1 MTVVPVISR
10 ELRASAR
17 HPFTYNLRVLGV
29 GALMLASVMF
39 GLHGGFGT
47 NLGGRLFSSLHFA
60 LFCAIWLLV
69 PLLTADC
76 ISRERREGTLGLLFL
91 TRLTGPAVVIAKGV
105 AHGLRAATL
114 WVAVIPVALIPI
126 MQGGVSWDEALLSI
140 LINFSAI
147 CWALTAGLLASAWSK
162 RWLRSLTLA
171 ALLSIAFVGLLAV
184 GTGWVWTAVMTP
196 GWMNGWESR
205 SAYALAMGFGL
216 LTDSAGAGNW
226 VDWLRLVPTSK
237 LLWSIG
243 QVGLASALLLVVAVL
258 IAGAKVRR
266 SWQEHPP
273 SPGQLWIE
281 RTFFTPVLWVSFFR
295 RWMGRKLERNPIGWL
310 EQRTW
315 SGRLVTWGWLAVVI
329 SLYSGLLM
337 DRRFFGAYSMMQ
349 RAMAW
354 LLAVSV
360 AMSAAGSFRRERE
373 TGVLELLLVSPLNER
388 QIIMGRL
395 RGLWGQFLPAFGL
408 LIGLWIY
415 FASLLSGESQAEAIL
430 LHIIVFLSLPIIGL
444 YFSLSCRSFIS
455 AFLATLGLGLLAP
468 VFLSDLIELFL
479 RVAQPAGWLSRSALL
494 EMVIAGLAWVALH
507 SRLKHRR
514 FPLVRPEH

>member
-1 MTVVPVISR
+1 
-10 ELRASAR
+10 
-17 HPFTYNLRVLGV
+17 
-29 GALMLASVMF
+29 
-39 GLHGGFGT
+39 
-47 NLGGRLFSSLHFA
+47 
-60 LFCAIWLLV
+60 
-69 PLLTADC
+69 
-76 ISRERREGTLGLLFL
+76 
-91 TRLTGPAVVIAKGV
+91 
-105 AHGLRAATL
+105 
-114 WVAVIPVALIPI
+114 
-126 MQGGVSWDEALLSI
+126 
-140 LINFSAI
+140 
-147 CWALTAGLLASAWSK
+147 
-162 RWLRSLTLA
+162 
-171 ALLSIAFVGLLAV
+171 
-184 GTGWVWTAVMTP
+184 
-196 GWMNGWESR
+196 
-205 SAYALAMGFGL
+205 MGFGL

-273 SPGQLWIE
+273 SPGQLWVE

-415 FASLLSGESQAEAIL
+415 FASLLPGESQAEAIL

-479 RVAQPAGWLSRSALL
+479 RVAQPADWLSRSALL